1 MQAKFQYAA
10 ETAVFKEMSLT
21 EVDKAEGLNAANEG
35 LMLTFV
41 VTWQGMETRKDNFEE
56 LLLLRDVV
64 MEEPLVRIDSCFKDV
79 AKELHQHASSS
90 TLHNLIAMGHTGIYS
105 RGNHAF

>member
-41 VTWQGMETRKDNFEE
+41 VTWQGM
-56 LLLLRDVV
+56 
-64 MEEPLVRIDSCFKDV
+64 
-79 AKELHQHASSS
+79 
-90 TLHNLIAMGHTGIYS
+90 
-105 RGNHAF
+105 